1 MRFWLMVMPVVCI
14 AGFAVLS
21 GTVYVHGGSLKIN
34 TEAVSQTM
42 PVLIALAAP
51 MVIMGV
57 VLMVTMLVGR
67 EGRGRA
73 RRVS

>member
-1 MRFWLMVMPVVCI
+1 MRFWLMVMLVVCM
-14 AGFAVLS
+14 AGFAVTS
-21 GTVYVHGGSLKIN
+21 GTVAMHAGALKIN
-34 TEAVSQTM
+34 MEAVAQTM